1 MFKFTAILAIST
13 IAISGCVGLSTTSN
27 RGQTPV
33 SPSPRVAEQSPL
45 MAEQSTSALISDR
58 EWELLEDEVL
68 REMPRASRESIR
80 PVVEQWCSYS
90 PEEAFTAADLE
101 MQQDA
106 EWYNLTIAAIGFKRA
121 CTQNRAGMD
130 HALDKL
136 ETPENEDEIYRLLK
150 LMHR

>member
-1 MFKFTAILAIST
+1 MFKFTAILAISA

-33 SPSPRVAEQSPL
+33 SPSPL

-90 PEEAFTAADLE
+90 PQEAFAAADKE

-121 CTQNRAGMD
+121 CTQNRVGMD
-130 HALDKL
+130 HALGKL
-136 ETPENEDEIYRLLK
+136 ETPENEDAIYRLLK